1 MEGYGVRCVST
12 GDWVTAAETAE
23 CVLTLDALGMDDAAR
38 ELFTAAQGLRLPDGS
53 YWTGMVFPDRVTF
66 PDQETTTYTGQR
78 SCSPLTHLPAPRR
91 PPVSSGAS
99 GSLRRWTWPSQSA
112 PAAPRW
118 TAPQGPE
125 TGCCT
130 GLALGP
136 ELRTAARTLPSDE
149 LAVL

>member
-1 MEGYGVRCVST
+1 
-12 GDWVTAAETAE
+12 
-23 CVLTLDALGMDDAAR
+23 MDDAAR

-66 PDQETTTYTGQR
+66 PDQETTTYTGAAIVLAADALASATPAAGLFR
-78 SCSPLTHLPAPRR
+78 GEWLPAPLDLAE
-91 PPVSSGAS
+91 SEC
-99 GSLRRWTWPSQSA
+99 

-136 ELRTAARTLPSDE
+136 ELLTAARTLPSDE